1 MVVLPLYRVT
11 FGVGTFCR
19 FGASRLPRCRLVRVV
34 GWFRYRFPPLPVCPR
49 CRFARVV
56 GWSRYRFA
64 RVTGLPALPVCL
76 GCWIARVVV
85 EAQCIAPLR
94 CHATTVPRNNDAMRP
109 RCHAT
114 TGQTPQ
120 RCHATTIPRDH
131 AAIPATALIAK
142 TMETAVNTTIVVQAP
157 FKCAC
162 TTWLTHSTTH
172 QSARRCGDGSPP
184 TLTFLPLPVPTCR
197 RNA

>member
-1 MVVLPLYRVT
+1 MGLFWSFYR
-11 FGVGTFCR
+11 FI
-19 FGASRLPRCRLVRVV
+19 ASRLALVRFAGLARHVCPVAGWSALLVGSVTGFPRC
-34 GWFRYRFPPLPVCPR
+34 
-49 CRFARVV
+49 
-56 GWSRYRFA
+56 RFA

-76 GCWIARVVV
+76 RCWIARVVV